1 MRIIRDITITIKD
14 RIIREIMVI
23 KITITIITKTE
34 DTKMINIEII
44 ITTID
49 TIEIII
55 IMKEGDIEGMTLQ
68 RLIEEIK
75 YN

>member
-1 MRIIRDITITIKD
+1 
-14 RIIREIMVI
+14 MVI

>member
-55 IMKEGDIEGMTLQ
+55 IMKEEDIEGMTLQ

>member
-55 IMKEGDIEGMTLQ
+55 IMK
-68 RLIEEIK
+68 
-75 YN
+75 